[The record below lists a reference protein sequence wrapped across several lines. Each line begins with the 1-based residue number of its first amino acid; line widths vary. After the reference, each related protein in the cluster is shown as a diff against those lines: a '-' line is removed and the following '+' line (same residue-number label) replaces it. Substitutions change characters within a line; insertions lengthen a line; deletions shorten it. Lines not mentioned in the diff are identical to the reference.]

1 MYHTTNGDNHLVYSF
16 NAGMNPTKDLQSK
29 IPALSCKCR
38 KCMFSNET
46 ISIVDSTQ
54 KLIEIENFVVAH
66 CLGHD
71 FPTA

>member
-16 NAGMNPTKDLQSK
+16 YAGMNPTRDLQSK
-29 IPALSCKCR
+29 IPYHVNCKCTYL
-38 KCMFSNET
+38 SNET